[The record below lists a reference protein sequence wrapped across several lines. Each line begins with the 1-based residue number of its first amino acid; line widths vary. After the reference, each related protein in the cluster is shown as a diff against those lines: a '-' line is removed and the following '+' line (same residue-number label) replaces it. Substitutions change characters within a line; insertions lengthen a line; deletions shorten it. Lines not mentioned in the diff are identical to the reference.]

1 MSSPTAHVIR
11 NNAEVIIPASEIVVG
26 DIVILDA
33 GSVVP
38 ADMRLLESANLKIQE
53 SALTGETVPVEKML
67 MKF

>member
-38 ADMRLLESANLKIQE
+38 ADMRLLESSNL
-53 SALTGETVPVEKML
+53 
-67 MKF
+67 